1 MGSRLNGTS
10 KNKQTRG
17 GRLGVIRGGELDG
30 GHPEVQTSPY
40 KGDRK
45 QAKSSRRVR
54 ASSPRLRG
62 SSRLGV
68 GQEEARL
75 EEEYSEQLR
84 GKPRG
89 LLRQPS
95 EVRLLGSVGRR
106 GRAADGQ
113 TSRGRPE
120 RLWKPVHSEVLSP
133 ILVRQCPPGTCS
145 PSCGPWT
152 SVLGLTPDLW
162 KQSVSSQYRRRL
174 CARDTWTSAV
184 LPHRRGAQAS
194 LKVLN
199 RDRWL

>member
-1 MGSRLNGTS
+1 M
-10 KNKQTRG
+10 
-17 GRLGVIRGGELDG
+17 
-30 GHPEVQTSPY
+30 QTSPY

-89 LLRQPS
+89 FRQPS

-133 ILVRQCPPGTCS
+133 ILVRQCPLGT
-145 PSCGPWT
+145 CGPWT

-162 KQSVSSQYRRRL
+162 KQSVSSQDRRRL